1 MLPTEQDPHNLF
13 TPDPKPN
20 QDLEK
25 CRLKDALFVT
35 LKNKI
40 FTLGETFEKFGTF
53 DPTKLTGITL
63 RVEFDRWT
71 EKIYEKDFELFG
83 IECFKPKEYKPLTF
97 RTKIV
102 QHSTHE
108 IDNHGMTYDVIDNV
122 CVVLPED
129 FIQFVGR
136 EVEVVVK
143 VLG

>member
-1 MLPTEQDPHNLF
+1 MIKDPHNLF

-40 FTLGETFEKFGTF
+40 FTLGETFVIFGTF
-53 DPTKLTGITL
+53 DSSQKPNIKLRL
-63 RVEFDRWT
+63 EFDRWT
-71 EKIYEKDFELFG
+71 EQIYEKDFELFG

-102 QHSTHE
+102 QHSTRE

-129 FIQFVGR
+129 FIQFVDR
-136 EVEVVVK
+136 EVEIVVK
-143 VLG
+143 VIG